1 MAYLWTSS
9 KPAQTLRLTSA
20 CFCFEVTFFCVW
32 LTFKFSKNFFLLK
45 VLICQIGITK
55 VFFKDN
61 CANLL
66 NFERCQIP
74 PNRKGQILC
83 NVEVGQTC
91 RGPSGLDWQPAPQ
104 NDSSYI
110 ATSGWQV
117 FPTIVTSNDVTAGNG
132 ISDNRNKQWCHCRE
146 WYFRQSYQAMIS
158 WQWRQS
164 SSTSPM
170 SKGHH
175 KGRYI
180 SDNRKKLSHFTE

>member
-91 RGPSGLDWQPAPQ
+91 RGPSGLDWQPAPE
-104 NDSSYI
+104 NDSSSI
-110 ATSGWQV
+110 TTSGWQV
-117 FPTIVTSNDVTAGNG
+117 FPTIVKSLAIVQNSEIFFVDLKSNFALK
-132 ISDNRNKQWCHCRE
+132 SNK
-146 WYFRQSYQAMIS
+146 
-158 WQWRQS
+158 
-164 SSTSPM
+164 
-170 SKGHH
+170 
-175 KGRYI
+175 
-180 SDNRKKLSHFTE
+180 SHNLLKS